1 MTSSAATGRLSLGRM
16 HDLHAAASAARLAA
30 SAAQRTRRADRFR
43 RLSSPELPAGHSVRR
58 TTAALHTTIA

>member
-1 MTSSAATGRLSLGRM
+1 MTCFATGRPSLGRM

-43 RLSSPELPAGHSVRR
+43 RLAASELPSGRSPRHAS
-58 TTAALHTTIA
+58 AALHATIA